1 MPASAL
7 LDISNSR
14 QYTDG
19 RVYSFDES
27 STIDEQDLIN
37 ITGIPNQHEQPGM
50 NDPMG
55 MTEQLGINDRAE
67 LNGHPSM
74 YGQVDVTG
82 GNEMPSIG
90 DTHQIWNQRILRV
103 QVSVLCITDSV
114 LFTTLFDVLGKF
126 IIKYNKK
133 NRFLLPGFLIHNRQY
148 QILDKK

>member
-19 RVYSFDES
+19 QYSFDES

-114 LFTTLFDVLGKF
+114 LFTSLFDVLGKF

-133 NRFLLPGFLIHNRQY
+133 IGFYFLGF
-148 QILDKK
+148 